1 MVDSTGKLNQA
12 DIDKHYSN
20 SIIFL
25 KKLAKHLIRRL

>member
-12 DIDKHYSN
+12 DIDKHIQ

-25 KKLAKHLIRRL
+25 KKITKYLI